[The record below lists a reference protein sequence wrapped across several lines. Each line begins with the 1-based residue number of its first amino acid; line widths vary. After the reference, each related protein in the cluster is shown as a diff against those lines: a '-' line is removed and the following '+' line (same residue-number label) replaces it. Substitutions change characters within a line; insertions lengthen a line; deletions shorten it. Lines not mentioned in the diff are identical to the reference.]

1 MLKRKTK
8 RFVKRL
14 MARATRR
21 AMKISVEIDY
31 STAKIMG
38 RRICGHWVERRGT
51 KGGLLID

>member
-8 RFVKRL
+8 RLVKRI

-21 AMKISVEIDY
+21 AMKINVEIDY
-31 STAKIMG
+31 STAKIIG
-38 RRICGHWVERRGT
+38 RHTCGHWVERRGT

>member
-8 RFVKRL
+8 RLVKRL

-21 AMKISVEIDY
+21 ALKMSVEINY
-31 STAKIMG
+31 TTAKIVG
-38 RRICGHWVERRGT
+38 RHTCGHYVERRGT